1 MEYSECQTSLGCIG
15 LMAPMVGLT
24 LGILY
29 IFVVAIL
36 DIMQANLHSYFR
48 TVIAAL
54 FPWVAAPKDD
64 GGKDGHLRYALRPVL
79 GVSAMMAIV
88 VTFLVFFGLDSDR
101 ITFSAVLA
109 TSFVAVGTLARRG
122 SSFTIR
128 WPARGIEWRIYPIAS
143 LVWHIRAGLWC
154 TMFFWFMRFAQEV
167 DL

>member
-1 MEYSECQTSLGCIG
+1 
-15 LMAPMVGLT
+15 
-24 LGILY
+24 
-29 IFVVAIL
+29 
-36 DIMQANLHSYFR
+36 
-48 TVIAAL
+48 
-54 FPWVAAPKDD
+54 
-64 GGKDGHLRYALRPVL
+64 
-79 GVSAMMAIV
+79 MMAIV